1 MPWSSD
7 PTRCPSQP
15 RHKCSWIITRRRT
28 REIQRP
34 KGREPR
40 GTSAEKRKEQAGKGN
55 KSRQHQMEK
64 RAKQS
69 IAAGFACK
77 VLK

>member
-15 RHKCSWIITRRRT
+15 RHKGSWSITRRRT
-28 REIQRP
+28 GEIQRP
-34 KGREPR
+34 KGRDPR

-55 KSRQHQMEK
+55 KCRQYQMGEE
-64 RAKQS
+64 
-69 IAAGFACK
+69 G
-77 VLK
+77 